1 MAEHAIARLTV
12 DEYRGKD
19 HIEWD
24 SITQCANHHE
34 VSIATIKGFIH
45 SGGCIDG
52 FSFFDIPLHSLYDT
66 RMRGKTVEVYD
77 SMTGLAIDP
86 HRKKVVRRKEAM

>member
-12 DEYRGKD
+12 DEYRGQV

-24 SITQCANHHE
+24 SITQCARHHA

-45 SGGCIDG
+45 TGGCIDG
-52 FSFFDIPLHSLYDT
+52 FSFFDIPLHSPFNT
-66 RMRGKTVEVYD
+66 RMRGRTVEVYD
-77 SMTGLAIDP
+77 ERTGLPIDP
-86 HRKKVVRRKEAM
+86 HRRAPRKKKEAV